1 MIKTFDE
8 FVNEGVV
15 RISGEEKKLNEWFNT
30 LPFDTMEK
38 MFKVNQSD
46 FKPDDGYIEFVDY
59 CEEQWNNLSI
69 EEKQELYN
77 EYNG

>member
-15 RISGEEKKLNEWFNT
+15 RIGGEEKKLNEWFNT
-30 LPFDTMEK
+30 LPFYTMEK
-38 MFKVNQSD
+38 MLKVNQSD

>member
-1 MIKTFDE
+1 
-8 FVNEGVV
+8 
-15 RISGEEKKLNEWFNT
+15 
-30 LPFDTMEK
+30 MEK